1 PGTYREIVRI
11 WPGMPAEFV
20 LRGETGDASDVVLT
34 YDLAAGT
41 EKFYGGEFGR
51 TGAATL
57 AILAAD
63 VTICDLTIE
72 NAYDE
77 EVHGGSQAQ
86 ALRTVGDRITLD
98 GVRLLGNQ
106 DTFLAE
112 TPGRGIASRVYAR
125 DSSIEGDVDF
135 IYGSATTS
143 RAMWTSSTAA
153 PPWSSRI
160 PRSGPSIAAARV
172 PTATSARRARRA
184 APTASSSPDAPSPP
198 MPPPG
203 ACSSDGPGIPAA
215 IPTSRRPRWS
225 GTRTSRITSGLPH
238 GPTWVAGP

>member
-41 EKFYGGEFGR
+41 EKFYGGQFGR

-63 VTICDLTIE
+63 VAICDLTIE

-77 EVHGGSQAQ
+77 AAHGGSQAQ

-135 IYGSATTS
+135 IYGSATLVIEDSEIRSIDRGSTS
-143 RAMWTSSTAA
+143 ANGYVCAPSTEGGSHGILFTGCSFTSD
-153 PPWSSRI
+153 
-160 PRSGPSIAAARV
+160 AAAGSVFLGRPWHPSSNPDV
-172 PTATSARRARRA
+172 
-184 APTASSSPDAPSPP
+184 AP
-198 MPPPG
+198 
-203 ACSSDGPGIPAA
+203 
-215 IPTSRRPRWS
+215 
-225 GTRTSRITSGLPH
+225 
-238 GPTWVAGP
+238 